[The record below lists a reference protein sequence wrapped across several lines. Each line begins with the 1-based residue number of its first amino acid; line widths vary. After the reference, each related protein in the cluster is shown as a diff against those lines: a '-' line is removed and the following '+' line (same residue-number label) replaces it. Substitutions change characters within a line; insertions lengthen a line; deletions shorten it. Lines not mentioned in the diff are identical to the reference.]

1 MAFVNSDR
9 PIWPLAILTLLAAIT
24 YVGAI
29 CIYRLFFH
37 PLSKYPGPWLAA
49 VSQCY
54 VLYYAWRGDL
64 HLQQQAWHAKYG
76 HMVRDGPDSITFK
89 SLSANQTIHAVRA
102 NTIKTPGYDA
112 FSASRSMSNTISAL
126 DKGTHAFKRRV
137 QGQVLSEP
145 ALKAVEDRMLKQVQD
160 FVDYIDG
167 PEDRT
172 DSIPGHSDWVQRN
185 VSDVCKYL
193 TYNVLTDLCYG
204 ESLNLFRSPTMR
216 WLPKAV
222 VPYSRM
228 IVMDLAAPSLYLK
241 RWDRLLFTPHLK
253 EIYRLGEWVKK
264 AHAARLS
271 LGKDAKTNDFFSSL
285 SKAVDPKTG
294 EELSEKEFWLELLML
309 LVAGSDT
316 TSVALNAVIYH
327 LAHDRDSLLMAT
339 REVRSRFNTADE
351 IRTGPNLSDCRFLLS
366 CVEESMRLSPPVV
379 HGPPRR
385 VQSGGI
391 VVDGEYFAEGTV
403 LSTPTYTLHRSGQN
417 FEAPDDFRPGR
428 WMTEGEGLKRARQAY
443 QPFHIGA
450 YSCVGWRLA
459 MMELQVSL
467 ARLLFT
473 YDLHLPAD
481 APCCNKTP
489 RGKRCQLEMKGW
501 MTSHVDGPQVQFR
514 RHTIHDDKEDMNGQR
529 T

>member
-1 MAFVNSDR
+1 MALS
-9 PIWPLAILTLLAAIT
+9 
-24 YVGAI
+24 AI

-54 VLYYAWRGDL
+54 MLYYAWRGDL

-76 HMVRDGPDSITFK
+76 SDMVRDGPNSITFN
-89 SLSANQTIHAVRA
+89 SVSANQTIHPVRA

-145 ALKAVEDRMLKQVQD
+145 ALKAVEDRMLQQVQD
-160 FVDYIDG
+160 FIDYIDG
-167 PEDRT
+167 PEDRVN
-172 DSIPGHSDWVQRN
+172 SAHGHGAWVQRN

-204 ESLNLFRSPTMR
+204 QSLNLFHSPTMR

-222 VPYSRM
+222 IPYSRM
-228 IVMDLAAPSLYLK
+228 IVMDLAAPILYLK
-241 RWDRLLFTPHLK
+241 RWDRLLFTPYLN
-253 EIYRLGEWVKK
+253 EIYRLGEWVKGS
-264 AHAARLS
+264 HAARLA
-271 LGKDAKTNDFFSSL
+271 LGKEAKRNDFFSSL

-327 LAHDRDSLLMAT
+327 LVHNQDSLHMAT
-339 REVRSRFNTADE
+339 KEVRSQFETVDE
-351 IRTGPNLSDCRFLLS
+351 IRTGPKLSDCQFLLS
-366 CVEESMRLSPPVV
+366 CIEESMRLSPPVV
-379 HGPPRR
+379 HGPPRL
-385 VQSGGI
+385 VQAGGI

-403 LSTPTYTLHRSGQN
+403 VSTPTYTLHRSRKN
-417 FEAPDDFRPGR
+417 FDAPDDFKPER
-428 WMTEGEGLKRARQAY
+428 WMTEGEELKRARQAY
-443 QPFHIGA
+443 QPFHVGA

-473 YDLHLPAD
+473 YDLRLPPNAS
-481 APCCNKTP
+481 CCNKAP
-489 RGKRCQLEMKGW
+489 RGEQCQLEMKGW
-501 MTSHVDGPQVQFR
+501 MTSHVVGPQVRFR
-514 RHTIHDDKEDMNGQR
+514 RRSTHEDNGDTNAQSIR
-529 T
+529 